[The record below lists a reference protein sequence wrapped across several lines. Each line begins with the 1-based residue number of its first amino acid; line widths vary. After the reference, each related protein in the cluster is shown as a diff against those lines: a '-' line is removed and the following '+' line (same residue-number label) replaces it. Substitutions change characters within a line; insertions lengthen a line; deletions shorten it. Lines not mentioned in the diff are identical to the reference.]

1 MTQERESKLPDDSST
16 QEIIREKTMQ
26 MTKNIRTGYYT
37 VVMDPKYTARPAAP
51 GGRRE
56 QVSSSCRAHKRAMFR
71 KKTRDVDALISE
83 QFVSTPKHVDYST
96 VQNFNKTC
104 NLEDLYETG
113 AVFAEGGQGE
123 VYIVDY
129 NGEKKALKWYK
140 KTGLGKTHKPY
151 MKT

>member
-56 QVSSSCRAHKRAMFR
+56 QVSSSCRAHICLPCARGVR
-71 KKTRDVDALISE
+71 CGNRGSR
-83 QFVSTPKHVDYST
+83 
-96 VQNFNKTC
+96 
-104 NLEDLYETG
+104 ED
-113 AVFAEGGQGE
+113 
-123 VYIVDY
+123 
-129 NGEKKALKWYK
+129 
-140 KTGLGKTHKPY
+140 
-151 MKT
+151 